1 MAFLELKNVSKS
13 FGEGKHRTK
22 VLNNINLSVEEGEF
36 ICIIG
41 FSGSGKSTLI
51 SMIAGLTQPDEGEIL
66 LRGKKIEKPGKE
78 RGVVFQNYSLLP
90 WLSVFD
96 NVNIAVKKVFPKWN
110 KKEHTEHTEGFVK
123 MVNLFPALE
132 KLPAELSGGMRQRVS
147 VARALAMKPEIM
159 LLDEP
164 LSALDALTRGSLQEE
179 IINIWNQDKRTVVMI
194 TNDVDEGMLLADRI
208 IPLTPAPNATL
219 GPEFKV
225 NLTRPRDK
233 TALNSDPEFKRIR
246 NAITK
251 YLLGV
256 GKEVKQQN
264 NIEQY
269 TLPDLKP
276 VY

>member
-13 FGEGKHRTK
+13 FGEGKHRAK

-66 LRGKKIEKPGKE
+66 LRGEKIEKPGKD

-90 WLSVFD
+90 WLNVFD
-96 NVNIAVKKVFPKWN
+96 NVNTAVKKVFPQWN
-110 KKEHTEHTEGFVK
+110 KKEQIAHTESYVK
-123 MVNLFPALE
+123 MVNLFAALE

-219 GPEFKV
+219 GPEFKI
-225 NLTRPRDK
+225 NLERPRDK

-251 YLLGV
+251 YLMGV
-256 GKEVKQQN
+256 GKELKQQT